1 MDDPK
6 TQMRQLLANF
16 HAAAAAVAGAPA
28 SEERDALH
36 FLELPYAPGTAHV
49 FRRLGISGLP
59 FIAHLGPGWA
69 PPPAGSGGGG
79 APPPAAGG
87 ADPIP
92 ESLRMAGAPGEAY
105 PWSPAAFA
113 AFFASRAGVAGV
125 VIPGPTLWEL
135 AAERAGLLG
144 GAAAAGVVGAA
155 AAVRWRLW
163 ANKWTYFAAALVVF
177 WLSTSGVAYTYIRN
191 VPWTTVDK
199 EGRTQWMLTGQR
211 GAQLGAEGLVMGSS
225 YVGASALAT
234 ALAYGVPR
242 VASAAARRGLA
253 YGLIAGLLYAVH
265 AILGV
270 YGQKTGYAART
281 YLW

>member
-1 MDDPK
+1 MMDDPK
-6 TQMRQLLANF
+6 TQMRQLLSNF

-28 SEERDALH
+28 SDARDALH

-49 FRRLGISGLP
+49 FRRLGIAGLP
-59 FIAHLGPGWA
+59 FIAHLGPDWA
-69 PPPAGSGGGG
+69 PPAAGAGG
-79 APPPAAGG
+79 APPPS
-87 ADPIP
+87 DPIP
-92 ESLRMAGAPGEAY
+92 ESLRMSGAPGEPY

-113 AFFASRAGVAGV
+113 AFFAARAGVGGV
-125 VIPGPTLWEL
+125 VVPGPSLWEV
-135 AAERAGLLG
+135 ARERAGLLG
-144 GAAAAGVVGAA
+144 GAAAAGIAGAA

-163 ANKWTYFAAALVVF
+163 ANKWTYFLGALIVF

-253 YGLIAGLLYAVH
+253 YALIAGLLYAVH

-270 YGQKTGYAART
+270 YGTKTGYAART